1 MAGESLPS
9 HPHFAIG
16 SRPAIP
22 TEPQCLGEDEESVE
36 DRPAVPDDPQHLDED
51 EESVEDRPAVP
62 DEPQYLQHYAP
73 PAYRGSKPGMMSS
86 DLRSVVSSK
95 VFTRDIQDQARDCD
109 DKDAKKDS
117 PTAAHVAHDVSKAV
131 NTTEGVDEIT
141 EVENEEDDSDEENE
155 NLSRRVQILRN

>member
-1 MAGESLPS
+1 MKTQINAVINGQMMIIDKMKYD
-9 HPHFAIG
+9 A
-16 SRPAIP
+16 
-22 TEPQCLGEDEESVE
+22 DEESVE
-36 DRPAVPDDPQHLDED
+36 ERPDMPDVLQCLDED
-51 EESVEDRPAVP
+51 EESVEERPAVP
-62 DEPQYLQHYAP
+62 DEHQYLQHYAP

-117 PTAAHVAHDVSKAV
+117 PTAAHVAHDASKAV

-141 EVENEEDDSDEENE
+141 EVENEEDDSNENE
-155 NLSRRVQILRN
+155 NLSRRLQILRN